1 VVSGALGSV
10 GEKPFVAKREEFEP
24 QTVGQSVTSRVASEK
39 YQRILDAAVSVI
51 AEKGFHVARISDIA
65 DRAGVADGTIY
76 LYFKNKDEILMAAIN
91 SAFDAFV
98 KDARTEL
105 AAIQSPS
112 LKLRHLIQMHLG
124 RLGEN
129 RNLAIV
135 FQMELRQ
142 SARFLAPFS
151 HQHMVEYFGIVR
163 DAIREGQR
171 QNVFREDLD
180 DKIAARCFFGAIE
193 EMVTSWVLA
202 QREYPLVE
210 VAEKVASIILSGIE
224 Q

>member
-1 VVSGALGSV
+1 VVVSGKS
-10 GEKPFVAKREEFEP
+10 FVANREEPET
-24 QTVGQSVTSRVASEK
+24 QTAGQPVPNRAASDK

-98 KDARTEL
+98 KDARAEL
-105 AAIQSPS
+105 ARISSPS
-112 LKLRHLIQMHLG
+112 EKLRHLIQMHLG
-124 RLGEN
+124 ILGKN
-129 RNLAIV
+129 RDLAVV

-151 HQHMVEYFGIVR
+151 HQHMVEYFNIVR
-163 DAIREGQR
+163 EAIREGKSQK
-171 QNVFREDLD
+171 VFRAELD
-180 DKIAARCFFGAIE
+180 EKIAARCFFGAVD

-202 QREYPLVE
+202 EREYPLVE
-210 VAEKVASIILSGIE
+210 VAEKVANIILLGLE

>member
-1 VVSGALGSV
+1 MAVSG
-10 GEKPFVAKREEFEP
+10 KAKREVSES
-24 QTVGQSVTSRVASEK
+24 QTAGQPNSNRAASDK
-39 YQRILDAAVSVI
+39 YQRILDAAVWVI

-98 KDARTEL
+98 KDARAEL
-105 AAIQSPS
+105 AAIPSPS
-112 LKLRHLIQMHLG
+112 LKLRHLIEMHLG

-129 RNLAIV
+129 RNLAVV

-142 SARFLAPFS
+142 SARFLTSFANV
-151 HQHMVEYFGIVR
+151 HMVEYFNIVR
-163 DAIREGQR
+163 EAIREGLAQKI
-171 QNVFREDLD
+171 FRADLD
-180 DKIAARCFFGAIE
+180 ERIAARCLFGAVDE
-193 EMVTSWVLA
+193 LVTSWVLA
-202 QREYPLVE
+202 EKEYPLVE
-210 VAEKVASIILSGIE
+210 VAEKVANIILLGLE

>member
-1 VVSGALGSV
+1 VSGKL
-10 GEKPFVAKREEFEP
+10 FVANREEP
-24 QTVGQSVTSRVASEK
+24 NTQTAGQPVPNRGASEK

-91 SAFDAFV
+91 TAFDAFV
-98 KDARTEL
+98 KDARVEL
-105 AAIQSPS
+105 ARIPSPS
-112 LKLRHLIQMHLG
+112 EKLRHLIQMHLG

-129 RNLAIV
+129 RDLAIV

-142 SARFLAPFS
+142 STRFLAPFS
-151 HQHMVEYFGIVR
+151 HQHMGEYFNIVR
-163 DAIREGQR
+163 EAIREGKTQG
-171 QNVFREDLD
+171 VFRAELD
-180 DKIAARCFFGAIE
+180 DKIAARCLFGAVD

-202 QREYPLVE
+202 SREYPLVE
-210 VAEKVASIILSGIE
+210 VAEKVANIILLGLE

>member
-1 VVSGALGSV
+1 MVVSGKS
-10 GEKPFVAKREEFEP
+10 FVTKREGSES
-24 QTVGQSVTSRVASEK
+24 QTVGQTVSNRLASDK

-98 KDARTEL
+98 KDARAQL
-105 AAIQSPS
+105 ATISSPS
-112 LKLRHLIQMHLG
+112 LKLRHLIEMHLC

-129 RNLAIV
+129 RNLAVV

-142 SARFLAPFS
+142 SARFLEAFS

-171 QNVFREDLD
+171 QKIFREDLD
-180 DKIAARCFFGAIE
+180 EKIAARCLFGAVD

-202 QREYPLVE
+202 EREYPLVE
-210 VAEKVASIILSGIE
+210 VAEKVANIILLGLE